1 MDLSQFLTIN
11 NVLFI
16 VVAALVVTLLDE
28 LYPTI
33 LQRRENSFMNYLQ
46 QKGKLKEDTQYP
58 LKEQLAKDISLLGD
72 LAYTKYTGELEYR
85 PMNASVGLVEVT
97 QVIFESNEALLFEI
111 KHYPDSFSQVT
122 SIYRRHNSFARCKF
136 KYSLRPGVKL

>member
-1 MDLSQFLTIN
+1 MDLNQFLTIIF
-11 NVLFI
+11 VLFI
-16 VVAALVVTLLDE
+16 PSATLVVTLLYK
-28 LYPTI
+28 LYNTS

-58 LKEQLAKDISLLGD
+58 LKEQFAKDINLLGD
-72 LAYTKYTGELEYR
+72 LAYTKYTGELEYSPR
-85 PMNASVGLVEVT
+85 NAPIGLVEVT